1 MRAKGVILT
10 NKFVE
15 LIIEN
20 HQQITEHFMND
31 LLSNPETSAYKNLDS
46 QSVYESGNRVYRE
59 LSKWITK
66 EYPKEEIAKQFRR
79 IGKERF
85 KQGIPFSH
93 AYKALV
99 LLKRHLWLFVEREM
113 DYEISDLKQALDLS
127 NRVVLYFDRAAFYM
141 LQGYEEMLYRK
152 W

>member
-1 MRAKGVILT
+1 MRTKSEILT

-15 LIIEN
+15 LIMEN
-20 HQQITEHFMND
+20 HQQITEHFMNN

-46 QSVYESGNRVYRE
+46 QLVYESGNRIYRE

-66 EYPKEEIAKQFRR
+66 EYPKEEIAKQFRK
-79 IGKERF
+79 IGKEGF

-99 LLKRHLWLFVEREM
+99 LLRRHLWLFVEREM
-113 DYEISDLKQALDLS
+113 DSDISDLKQALDLS

-141 LQGYEEMLYRK
+141 LQGYEETLYKK